1 MENTDERTE
10 SYSGSAGVRT
20 RAQTEARTEVRINA
34 QAERGDPNTFG
45 QAAQGVTQEA
55 KRRSQEVLGKV
66 ADEAQT
72 FVGRVRGEATGAL
85 GEGKAQLASQIG
97 GVARALRASG
107 REFRGDSLTGL
118 ADLSEGLAGEVE
130 AVENY
135 LAERSGESL
144 VADVR
149 TFANRNRA
157 LFVGS
162 LFVAGLVAVRFA
174 QSTPP
179 TTQGSAK
186 QSSVRQGSVP
196 RTGRSKTT
204 VVTRGGVNT
213 YRSGRS

>member
-1 MENTDERTE
+1 MEHTEKRTK

-20 RAQTEARTEVRINA
+20 EA
-34 QAERGDPNTFG
+34 QAETQTKGGDHNTFG
-45 QAAQGVTQEA
+45 HAAQGVTQDA

-85 GEGKAQLASQIG
+85 GEGKTQLAAQIG

-107 REFRGDSLTGL
+107 QEFRGDSLTGL

-130 AVENY
+130 AVEQY

-149 TFANRNRA
+149 TFASRNRG
-157 LFVGS
+157 LFVGG
-162 LFVAGLVAVRFA
+162 LFVAGLLAVRFA

-179 TTQGSAK
+179 ATRGSTQQDSRK
-186 QSSVRQGSVP
+186 QGSVQSAE
-196 RTGRSKTT
+196 RSKTT
-204 VVTRGGVNT
+204 VVTKGGVNT